1 MARDFEGGVFDAVR
15 DVLAR
20 LPYAAAAA
28 IMHGKIAQIRH
39 ELIDVNGDS
48 DGFAVFVVPLHVAD
62 KIEAAIG
69 EPETTTEIKQDY

>member
-1 MARDFEGGVFDAVR
+1 MARNFADGVLDAIR
-15 DVLAR
+15 DAMHR
-20 LPYAAAAA
+20 LPYEAAAA
-28 IMHGKIAQIRH
+28 IVHNKIAQIRH

-48 DGFAVFVVPLHVAD
+48 DGFAVFVVPLGVAD